1 MENEKRPFEERL
13 KRVEEIVQ
21 AMENQSLPLEDVY
34 KLFEEGNAL
43 VKELTGELNEAKE
56 ERTNFST
63 VWMEAKEKMKALSE
77 KQ

>member
-43 VKELTGELNEAKE
+43 VKELTGELNQ
-56 ERTNFST
+56 
-63 VWMEAKEKMKALSE
+63 AKEKMKALSE